1 MKFQAGDLVIWTGGS
16 TVHKAHRAVD
26 ARHQPN
32 GSLKFVYGLAVEVYP
47 ELRSLKVA
55 WFNGHTRTVPV
66 HWVEKIS

>member
-1 MKFQAGDLVIWTGGS
+1 MLRKGDLVLWTGGD
-16 TVHKAHRAVD
+16 ALDGIHRQVNPY
-26 ARHQPN
+26 HQPN

-47 ELRSLKVA
+47 ELRFLKVA

>member
-1 MKFQAGDLVIWTGGS
+1 MKIQAGDLVLWAGG
-16 TVHKAHRAVD
+16 D
-26 ARHQPN
+26 ALDGAQRQVPPRHQPN

-47 ELRSLKVA
+47 ELHYLKVA